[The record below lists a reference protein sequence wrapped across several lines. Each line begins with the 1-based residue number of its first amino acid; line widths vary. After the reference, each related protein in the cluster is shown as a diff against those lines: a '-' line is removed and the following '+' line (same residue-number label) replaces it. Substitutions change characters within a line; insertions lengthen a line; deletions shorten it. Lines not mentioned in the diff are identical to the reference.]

1 MQPGTCVECGRK
13 AAWNSNKCSEHED
26 PAQARNRRR
35 LIRRIVWAVGIVV
48 AIVVVGYVVPV
59 LDREQVSS
67 EEYAVRI
74 CGVDALHDG
83 ATWGEAREY
92 GQSRLSE
99 HKKLEPPGELA
110 SYHESRIEALEG
122 FLDAVRGKD
131 SNAIMNAF
139 ELVLDPDAMR
149 SIRATEAGK
158 RSLSLEDHRLLRQHG
173 CVL

>member
-1 MQPGTCVECGRK
+1 M
-13 AAWNSNKCSEHED
+13 
-26 PAQARNRRR
+26 
-35 LIRRIVWAVGIVV
+35 GIVV

-110 SYHESRIEALEG
+110 PYHESRIEALEG
-122 FLDAVRGKD
+122 FLDAIRDKD

-149 SIRATEAGK
+149 SIRATEAGG
-158 RSLSLEDHRLLRQHG
+158 RSLSIEDHRLLRQHG